1 LVLDRL
7 TFQIEPGEFV
17 ALLGPSGSGK
27 SSLLRLTAGLDRADA
42 GRLVIE
48 AEQGTVSRG
57 FVFQE
62 ATLIPWRNVLRN
74 TTLPLELQGWEME
87 RAKARAQEELWR
99 VRLMEFAAPCSATAA
114 ARDLGCARDDGFV
127 RYALDFRSGISRQP
141 DHCAITAASPH
152 TAGQFDSAHRNAHS
166 RAPHLFCLCGRS
178 PTHRYGGSDARTRDM
193 NFKTKISSL
202 LPPLLPL
209 ILGMALAEITVR
221 SGWVPSYLIPAPSE
235 VIRSLIDDRVEL
247 AVAAWTT
254 LSSALAGLLLS
265 FTTGT
270 LFAIALSASD
280 LARRAFYPYAVF
292 FQTVPIISIA
302 PLLVIWFGFG
312 QPTVIASA
320 AIVSVFPI
328 IASTLLGLKST
339 EPALIDLFTL
349 YSASARQML
358 YMLKIPFA
366 LPQIFSG
373 LRIASGLAVVGA
385 IVGEFIGGGGLGSVV
400 DSARTQQRI
409 DRVFAAVLISALL
422 GAVLVGA
429 VNLIS
434 ALTLGSWHISERKAS

>member
-1 LVLDRL
+1 M
-7 TFQIEPGEFV
+7 
-17 ALLGPSGSGK
+17 S
-27 SSLLRLTAGLDRADA
+27 
-42 GRLVIE
+42 
-48 AEQGTVSRG
+48 
-57 FVFQE
+57 
-62 ATLIPWRNVLRN
+62 
-74 TTLPLELQGWEME
+74 
-87 RAKARAQEELWR
+87 
-99 VRLMEFAAPCSATAA
+99 
-114 ARDLGCARDDGFV
+114 
-127 RYALDFRSGISRQP
+127 
-141 DHCAITAASPH
+141 
-152 TAGQFDSAHRNAHS
+152 
-166 RAPHLFCLCGRS
+166 
-178 PTHRYGGSDARTRDM
+178 
-193 NFKTKISSL
+193 FKRKIASL

-209 ILGMALAEITVR
+209 ILSMGLMETAVR
-221 SGWVPSYLIPAPSE
+221 LGWAPSYLIPAPSE

-270 LFAIALSASD
+270 LFAIALSSSD

-358 YMLKIPFA
+358 YRLKIPFA

-434 ALTLGSWHISERKAS
+434 ALTLGSWHTSERKAT

>member
-1 LVLDRL
+1 MNLKTR
-7 TFQIEPGEFV
+7 I
-17 ALLGPSGSGK
+17 
-27 SSLLRLTAGLDRADA
+27 
-42 GRLVIE
+42 
-48 AEQGTVSRG
+48 
-57 FVFQE
+57 
-62 ATLIPWRNVLRN
+62 
-74 TTLPLELQGWEME
+74 
-87 RAKARAQEELWR
+87 
-99 VRLMEFAAPCSATAA
+99 SA
-114 ARDLGCARDDGFV
+114 
-127 RYALDFRSGISRQP
+127 
-141 DHCAITAASPH
+141 
-152 TAGQFDSAHRNAHS
+152 
-166 RAPHLFCLCGRS
+166 
-178 PTHRYGGSDARTRDM
+178 
-193 NFKTKISSL
+193 L

-209 ILGMALAEITVR
+209 IVSIGLAETAVR
-221 SGWVPSYLIPAPSE
+221 LGWVPAYLIPAPSE

-254 LSSALAGLLLS
+254 LSSALVGLLLS

-270 LFAIALSASD
+270 LFAIALSSWD

-292 FQTVPIISIA
+292 FQTVPIIAIA

-358 YMLKIPFA
+358 LMLKIPFA

-429 VNLIS
+429 VNFIS
-434 ALTLGSWHISERKAS
+434 ALTLGSWHTSERKTS

>member
-1 LVLDRL
+1 MK
-7 TFQIEPGEFV
+7 P
-17 ALLGPSGSGK
+17 
-27 SSLLRLTAGLDRADA
+27 
-42 GRLVIE
+42 
-48 AEQGTVSRG
+48 
-57 FVFQE
+57 
-62 ATLIPWRNVLRN
+62 N
-74 TTLPLELQGWEME
+74 
-87 RAKARAQEELWR
+87 AR
-99 VRLMEFAAPCSATAA
+99 M
-114 ARDLGCARDDGFV
+114 
-127 RYALDFRSGISRQP
+127 
-141 DHCAITAASPH
+141 
-152 TAGQFDSAHRNAHS
+152 
-166 RAPHLFCLCGRS
+166 
-178 PTHRYGGSDARTRDM
+178 
-193 NFKTKISSL
+193 SSL

-209 ILGMALAEITVR
+209 LVSMGVFELAVR
-221 SGWVPSYLIPAPSE
+221 SGWLPSYLIPAPSE
-235 VIRSLIDDRVEL
+235 VMRSLIDDRVEL
-247 AVAAWTT
+247 AVAAWAT
-254 LSSALAGLLLS
+254 LSAASAGLLLS

-270 LFAIALSASD
+270 VFAIALSASD

-292 FQTVPIISIA
+292 FQTVPILSIA

-339 EPALIDLFTL
+339 EPALVDLFTL

-358 YMLKIPFA
+358 VMLKIPFA

-422 GAVLVGA
+422 GAVLVGV

-434 ALTLGSWHISERKAS
+434 ALALGSWHTSERKAT

>member
-1 LVLDRL
+1 MNLKTR
-7 TFQIEPGEFV
+7 I
-17 ALLGPSGSGK
+17 
-27 SSLLRLTAGLDRADA
+27 
-42 GRLVIE
+42 
-48 AEQGTVSRG
+48 
-57 FVFQE
+57 
-62 ATLIPWRNVLRN
+62 
-74 TTLPLELQGWEME
+74 
-87 RAKARAQEELWR
+87 
-99 VRLMEFAAPCSATAA
+99 SA
-114 ARDLGCARDDGFV
+114 
-127 RYALDFRSGISRQP
+127 
-141 DHCAITAASPH
+141 
-152 TAGQFDSAHRNAHS
+152 
-166 RAPHLFCLCGRS
+166 
-178 PTHRYGGSDARTRDM
+178 
-193 NFKTKISSL
+193 L

-209 ILGMALAEITVR
+209 IVSMALAETAVR
-221 SGWVPSYLIPAPSE
+221 LGWMPAYLIPAPSE
-235 VIRSLIDDRVEL
+235 VVRSLIDDRVEL

-254 LSSALAGLLLS
+254 LSSALVGLLLS

-270 LFAIALSASD
+270 LFAIALSSWD

-292 FQTVPIISIA
+292 FQTVPIIAIA

-358 YMLKIPFA
+358 LMLKIPFA

-429 VNLIS
+429 VNFIS
-434 ALTLGSWHISERKAS
+434 ALTLGSWHTSERKTS

>member
-1 LVLDRL
+1 MK
-7 TFQIEPGEFV
+7 P
-17 ALLGPSGSGK
+17 
-27 SSLLRLTAGLDRADA
+27 
-42 GRLVIE
+42 
-48 AEQGTVSRG
+48 
-57 FVFQE
+57 
-62 ATLIPWRNVLRN
+62 N
-74 TTLPLELQGWEME
+74 
-87 RAKARAQEELWR
+87 AR
-99 VRLMEFAAPCSATAA
+99 M
-114 ARDLGCARDDGFV
+114 
-127 RYALDFRSGISRQP
+127 
-141 DHCAITAASPH
+141 
-152 TAGQFDSAHRNAHS
+152 
-166 RAPHLFCLCGRS
+166 
-178 PTHRYGGSDARTRDM
+178 
-193 NFKTKISSL
+193 SSL

-209 ILGMALAEITVR
+209 LVSMGVFELAVR
-221 SGWVPSYLIPAPSE
+221 SGWLPSYLIPAPSE
-235 VIRSLIDDRVEL
+235 VMRSLIDDRVEL
-247 AVAAWTT
+247 AVAAWAT
-254 LSSALAGLLLS
+254 LSAASAGLLLS

-270 LFAIALSASD
+270 LFAIALSSSD

-366 LPQIFSG
+366 SPQIFSG

-385 IVGEFIGGGGLGSVV
+385 IVGELIGGGGLGSVV

-434 ALTLGSWHISERKAS
+434 ALTLGSWHTSERKAT

>member
-1 LVLDRL
+1 
-7 TFQIEPGEFV
+7 
-17 ALLGPSGSGK
+17 
-27 SSLLRLTAGLDRADA
+27 
-42 GRLVIE
+42 
-48 AEQGTVSRG
+48 
-57 FVFQE
+57 
-62 ATLIPWRNVLRN
+62 
-74 TTLPLELQGWEME
+74 
-87 RAKARAQEELWR
+87 
-99 VRLMEFAAPCSATAA
+99 
-114 ARDLGCARDDGFV
+114 
-127 RYALDFRSGISRQP
+127 
-141 DHCAITAASPH
+141 
-152 TAGQFDSAHRNAHS
+152 
-166 RAPHLFCLCGRS
+166 
-178 PTHRYGGSDARTRDM
+178 M

-209 ILGMALAEITVR
+209 ILGMALAEIAVR

-270 LFAIALSASD
+270 LFAITLSASD

-339 EPALIDLFTL
+339 EPALIDLFAL

-358 YMLKIPFA
+358 LMLKIPFA

-434 ALTLGSWHISERKAS
+434 ALTLGSWHTSERKAS

>member
-1 LVLDRL
+1 MNLKTR
-7 TFQIEPGEFV
+7 I
-17 ALLGPSGSGK
+17 
-27 SSLLRLTAGLDRADA
+27 
-42 GRLVIE
+42 
-48 AEQGTVSRG
+48 
-57 FVFQE
+57 
-62 ATLIPWRNVLRN
+62 
-74 TTLPLELQGWEME
+74 
-87 RAKARAQEELWR
+87 
-99 VRLMEFAAPCSATAA
+99 SA
-114 ARDLGCARDDGFV
+114 
-127 RYALDFRSGISRQP
+127 
-141 DHCAITAASPH
+141 
-152 TAGQFDSAHRNAHS
+152 
-166 RAPHLFCLCGRS
+166 
-178 PTHRYGGSDARTRDM
+178 
-193 NFKTKISSL
+193 L

-209 ILGMALAEITVR
+209 IVSMGLAETAVR
-221 SGWVPSYLIPAPSE
+221 LGWVPAYLIPAPSE

-254 LSSALAGLLLS
+254 LSSALVGLLLS

-270 LFAIALSASD
+270 LFAIALSSWD

-292 FQTVPIISIA
+292 FQTVPIIAIA

-358 YMLKIPFA
+358 LMLKIPFA

-429 VNLIS
+429 VNFIS
-434 ALTLGSWHISERKAS
+434 ALTLGSWHTSERETS

>member
-1 LVLDRL
+1 
-7 TFQIEPGEFV
+7 
-17 ALLGPSGSGK
+17 
-27 SSLLRLTAGLDRADA
+27 
-42 GRLVIE
+42 
-48 AEQGTVSRG
+48 
-57 FVFQE
+57 
-62 ATLIPWRNVLRN
+62 
-74 TTLPLELQGWEME
+74 
-87 RAKARAQEELWR
+87 
-99 VRLMEFAAPCSATAA
+99 
-114 ARDLGCARDDGFV
+114 
-127 RYALDFRSGISRQP
+127 
-141 DHCAITAASPH
+141 
-152 TAGQFDSAHRNAHS
+152 
-166 RAPHLFCLCGRS
+166 
-178 PTHRYGGSDARTRDM
+178 M

-209 ILGMALAEITVR
+209 ILGMALAEIAVR
-221 SGWVPSYLIPAPSE
+221 LGWVPSYLIPAPSE

-270 LFAIALSASD
+270 LFAIALSSSD

-339 EPALIDLFTL
+339 EPALIDLFAL

-358 YMLKIPFA
+358 LMLKMPFA

-434 ALTLGSWHISERKAS
+434 ALTLGSWHTSERKTS

>member
-1 LVLDRL
+1 MVKTLDRSSVC
-7 TFQIEPGEFV
+7 GE
-17 ALLGPSGSGK
+17 
-27 SSLLRLTAGLDRADA
+27 
-42 GRLVIE
+42 
-48 AEQGTVSRG
+48 
-57 FVFQE
+57 
-62 ATLIPWRNVLRN
+62 
-74 TTLPLELQGWEME
+74 
-87 RAKARAQEELWR
+87 
-99 VRLMEFAAPCSATAA
+99 
-114 ARDLGCARDDGFV
+114 
-127 RYALDFRSGISRQP
+127 
-141 DHCAITAASPH
+141 
-152 TAGQFDSAHRNAHS
+152 
-166 RAPHLFCLCGRS
+166 
-178 PTHRYGGSDARTRDM
+178 
-193 NFKTKISSL
+193 KT
-202 LPPLLPL
+202 PPLLPL
-209 ILGMALAEITVR
+209 ILSMGLVETAVR
-221 SGWVPSYLIPAPSE
+221 LGWAPSYLIPAPSE
-235 VIRSLIDDRVEL
+235 VMRSLIDDRVEL

-270 LFAIALSASD
+270 LFAIALSSSD

-339 EPALIDLFTL
+339 EPALVDLFTL

-358 YMLKIPFA
+358 VMLKIPFA

-422 GAVLVGA
+422 GAVLVGV

-434 ALTLGSWHISERKAS
+434 ALALGSWHTSERKAT

>member
-1 LVLDRL
+1 
-7 TFQIEPGEFV
+7 
-17 ALLGPSGSGK
+17 
-27 SSLLRLTAGLDRADA
+27 
-42 GRLVIE
+42 
-48 AEQGTVSRG
+48 
-57 FVFQE
+57 
-62 ATLIPWRNVLRN
+62 
-74 TTLPLELQGWEME
+74 
-87 RAKARAQEELWR
+87 
-99 VRLMEFAAPCSATAA
+99 
-114 ARDLGCARDDGFV
+114 
-127 RYALDFRSGISRQP
+127 
-141 DHCAITAASPH
+141 
-152 TAGQFDSAHRNAHS
+152 
-166 RAPHLFCLCGRS
+166 
-178 PTHRYGGSDARTRDM
+178 M
-193 NFKTKISSL
+193 NFKTKLSSL

-209 ILGMALAEITVR
+209 ILGMALAEIAVR

-270 LFAIALSASD
+270 LLAIALSASD

-339 EPALIDLFTL
+339 EPALIDLFAL

-358 YMLKIPFA
+358 LMLKMPFA

-434 ALTLGSWHISERKAS
+434 ALTLGSWHTSERKAS